1 MTNRYAFKQMT
12 IISMLAIIISYL
24 NYKQG
29 FKAIQVYS
37 SDRQIDLGYLEIFD
51 RIFIN
56 LNFSQLEYMEG
67 NSPFHYIGPFLFFL
81 CVIFVGSYP
90 FLALKKTY
98 FQFIYVRSNHKL
110 KALLY
115 MLQGFLSRIT
125 VFVIVYAISMLGWL
139 FQNNL
144 SAITSNTEI
153 LMKITFFSIAAIF
166 ISSALTIL
174 LLFLYIKWD
183 EIIAIVGVLLALF
196 TVFVINVSFPN
207 SSIVFIGQDHYF
219 STGIVTGLTLV
230 VLSFTAVY
238 KTKYK
243 IE

>member
-1 MTNRYAFKQMT
+1 MTNRYVFKQMT
-12 IISMLAIIISYL
+12 IISMLAIVISYL

-29 FKAIQVYS
+29 FKAIQVFS

-139 FQNNL
+139 FQNNI

-174 LLFLYIKWD
+174 LLFLYINWD

>member
-153 LMKITFFSIAAIF
+153 LMKITFFF
-166 ISSALTIL
+166 DSS
-174 LLFLYIKWD
+174 FFYI
-183 EIIAIVGVLLALF
+183 
-196 TVFVINVSFPN
+196 
-207 SSIVFIGQDHYF
+207 
-219 STGIVTGLTLV
+219 
-230 VLSFTAVY
+230 
-238 KTKYK
+238 
-243 IE
+243 